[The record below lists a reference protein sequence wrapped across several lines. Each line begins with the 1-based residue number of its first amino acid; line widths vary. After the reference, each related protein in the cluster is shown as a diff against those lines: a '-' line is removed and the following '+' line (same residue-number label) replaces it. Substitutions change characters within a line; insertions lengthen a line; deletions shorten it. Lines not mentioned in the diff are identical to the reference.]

1 MIGKKSSQ
9 TKKKS
14 SRKNGGADEA
24 RGNLEK
30 QENLG
35 SQESPD
41 KTFMIQD
48 IFKSILSTSYRAM
61 FLIKSSDFKMAYE
74 YTTEIIKLY
83 LSEYSQ
89 RFENAMA
96 QVLACAKEWKGQ
108 IRNSLIKSLLSM
120 PVKLENLKFSSLF
133 EEKLDFYSI
142 QIFDFLSED
151 KEEFDA
157 DAIAIASNFSLPAE
171 L

>member
-96 QVLACAKEWKGQ
+96 QVLACAKGVE
-108 IRNSLIKSLLSM
+108 R
-120 PVKLENLKFSSLF
+120 
-133 EEKLDFYSI
+133 
-142 QIFDFLSED
+142 
-151 KEEFDA
+151 
-157 DAIAIASNFSLPAE
+157 SNP
-171 L
+171 